1 MRAWVPQVSPS
12 PQRCLHRGVPPG
24 VPTEVSPFPWMPGAP
39 RGADHQPP
47 ALAPSFSARTPAVS
61 RLLRKFCKAGGVGSP
76 AWDRGGG
83 TPSPKEVGS
92 VEADPLHP
100 WASTQEEPGERSEFF
115 GLHGPVFPGSRAPPP
130 LGPGGGHAPRQCS
143 PRTCS
148 VQNPEQV
155 GGAGHLIGEETGTTR
170 HPAEGVQPLPEPPP
184 PPTPARGLHC
194 IRPDPGVGGA
204 DTASQTQTPAWSPP
218 RRHRA
223 SSRSQGGLG
232 QAVSR
237 AGTRT
242 GPGTL
247 PRGLAP
253 SSGPLWAGWP
263 RPGALA
269 LPPPRACRSPGGPWP
284 PP

>member
-100 WASTQEEPGERSEFF
+100 WASTQEKPGERSEFF
-115 GLHGPVFPGSRAPPP
+115 GLHGPVFLGSRAPPP

-143 PRTCS
+143 LSTCS
-148 VQNPEQV
+148 VQNP
-155 GGAGHLIGEETGTTR
+155 
-170 HPAEGVQPLPEPPP
+170 
-184 PPTPARGLHC
+184 
-194 IRPDPGVGGA
+194 
-204 DTASQTQTPAWSPP
+204 
-218 RRHRA
+218 
-223 SSRSQGGLG
+223 
-232 QAVSR
+232 
-237 AGTRT
+237 
-242 GPGTL
+242 
-247 PRGLAP
+247 
-253 SSGPLWAGWP
+253 
-263 RPGALA
+263 
-269 LPPPRACRSPGGPWP
+269 
-284 PP
+284 